1 MTALRNRDTDMTSK
15 GNRSMTKASQANHKR
30 TVSNERRS
38 FMKAGGALALGSV
51 AAAAGCASTSA
62 DDATTLQTTFIAD
75 AVSHGYNYT
84 VANSFDPAF
93 GPLVGEALYQQAHV
107 ALQPEGP
114 EWKLSKER
122 FMLAT
127 DPRLVGNALFKES
140 PTDFTVYHEVP
151 FFGFFRDGSS
161 PIEVG
166 KSMRQFYGA
175 DRVAIYGGIS
185 PLQPDAMAR
194 MDNLART
201 PGVVGLKLYP
211 GDVINAQFRPE
222 LMSDTATTF
231 PIIERARQMGL
242 KSIAVHKAFSLSS
255 AADLTPFN
263 VTDVTVAAKAFPG
276 MHFEIVHGGMAF
288 LPETLAVLRACPNV
302 SISLEGPS
310 AFVIK
315 QAGAFAQIM
324 AAFLSVD
331 PKAERLIWS
340 TGCMLVH
347 PRPFVEA
354 FWAFQFPQAMLDAG
368 TPPLTLE
375 MKQRILGGNLARVL
389 GIPKAQQARLIAAKP
404 TTYAKPWSGG
414 ASA

>member
-1 MTALRNRDTDMTSK
+1 MRNIDMIH
-15 GNRSMTKASQANHKR
+15 RSSRSRTPASQADHSS
-30 TVSNERRS
+30 TVSDGRRS
-38 FMKAGGALALGSV
+38 FLKASGALAIGSI
-51 AAAAGCASTSA
+51 ATAAAGAGR
-62 DDATTLQTTFIAD
+62 DGVVDPTLQSTFIAD
-75 AVSHGYNYT
+75 AVSHGYNYSI
-84 VANSFDPAF
+84 ANSFDPKF
-93 GPLVGEALYQQAHV
+93 GPLVGETLYKQAHV
-107 ALQPEGP
+107 GLQPDGP
-114 EWKLSKER
+114 QWKLSKER
-122 FMLAT
+122 FILAN
-127 DPRLVGNALFKES
+127 DPALVGNALFKES

-161 PIEVG
+161 SIEVG
-166 KSMRQFYGA
+166 KAMREMYGA
-175 DRVAIYGGIS
+175 DRVAMYGGIS

-194 MDNLART
+194 MDDLAIT

-211 GDVINAQFRPE
+211 GDVINAQFKPE
-222 LMSDTATTF
+222 LMSDSASTF
-231 PIIERARQMGL
+231 PIIERARKMGL

-255 AADLTPFN
+255 TGDLTPFN
-263 VTDVTVAAKAFPG
+263 VTDVTVAAQAFPD

-288 LPETLAVLRACPNV
+288 LPETLAVLRACRNV

-315 QAGAFAQIM
+315 QPGAFAQIM
-324 AAFLSVD
+324 AAFLTVD

-347 PRPFVEA
+347 PRPFLEA

-389 GIPKAQQARLIAAKP
+389 GIPAAQQARLIAAKA
-404 TTYAKPWSGG
+404 TTYATPWSGG
-414 ASA
+414 ATA

>member
-1 MTALRNRDTDMTSK
+1 MTSK
-15 GNRSMTKASQANHKR
+15 DNRSKPPASRANPTS
-30 TVSNERRS
+30 TVSNGRRS
-38 FMKAGGALALGSV
+38 VLKAGGALALGSI
-51 AAAAGCASTSA
+51 AAMAAGCGGGDSEVGGDGTP
-62 DDATTLQTTFIAD
+62 TLQSIFIAD

-84 VANSFDPAF
+84 VENSFDPTF
-93 GPLVGEALYQQAHV
+93 GPLVGDTLYQQAHV
-107 ALQPEGP
+107 ALQPDAP
-114 EWKLSKER
+114 QWKLSKER
-122 FMLAT
+122 FMLAN
-127 DPRLVGNALFKES
+127 DPGLVGNALFKES

-161 PIEVG
+161 SIEVG
-166 KSMRQFYGA
+166 KAMRQIYGA
-175 DRVAIYGGIS
+175 DRVAIYGGVS

-194 MDNLART
+194 MDSLART

-211 GDVINAQFRPE
+211 GDVINAQFQPE
-222 LMSDTATTF
+222 PMSDRVNTF

-255 AADLTPFN
+255 TNDLTPFN
-263 VTDVTVAAKAFPG
+263 VTDVTVAALAFPD
-276 MHFEIVHGGMAF
+276 MHFEIVHGGQAF
-288 LPETLAVLRACPNV
+288 LPETIAVLRACPNV

-315 QAGAFAQIM
+315 QPDAFARIM

-331 PKAERLIWS
+331 PKAERVIWS

-347 PRPFVEA
+347 PRPFIEA
-354 FWAFQFPQAMLDAG
+354 FWAFQFPKAMLDAG

-389 GIPKAQQARLIAAKP
+389 GIPTAQQARLVAAKP
-404 TTYAKPWSGG
+404 STYATPWSGG